1 MAQQGF
7 NKVLRRLIDMH
18 VCAGVCKGK
27 VLRVG
32 LRGSIA
38 FFFTVTIPQ
47 FRFLTTHAAY
57 KLTIQT
63 IENIHCIEQ

>member
-7 NKVLRRLIDMH
+7 NKVLSRLIDMH

-38 FFFTVTIPQ
+38 FFFTVTTPQ

-63 IENIHCIEQ
+63 IENIRCIEQ